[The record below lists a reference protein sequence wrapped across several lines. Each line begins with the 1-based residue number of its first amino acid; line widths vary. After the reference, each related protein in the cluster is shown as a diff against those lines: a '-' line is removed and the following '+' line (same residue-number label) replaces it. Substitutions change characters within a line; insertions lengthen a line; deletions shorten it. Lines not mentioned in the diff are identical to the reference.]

1 MFAKK
6 TGVAVALMALA
17 TAAHA
22 DPVSVYG
29 KINVSVQQSDK
40 GAGSYSELKSNASRF
55 GLKGDQ
61 ALDAGLTLVYQLEW
75 EVDPSDEANEKN
87 IKARNQFVGLKGNF
101 GTVKFGRHDTALKES
116 QGKIDL
122 YNDYEADLKTLWK
135 GENRM
140 SNSVTYVSPKF
151 AGQFAVEVSSIMKD
165 TPTGKSG
172 QSFALMYG
180 DENLKDTKV
189 FASAAVD
196 NDVNGYDAKRVM
208 AQYKVAGFKLG
219 AGLHQQ
225 QDITKTTKDN
235 GYLANVAYPMDKLE
249 FKVQYQTMED
259 DKGYSLGADYKLG
272 KDTKLF
278 AWYSTYNFLTK
289 DDTKYIAFGLEHKF

>member
-6 TGVAVALMALA
+6 TGVAVALLTLA

-87 IKARNQFVGLKGNF
+87 IKARNQFVGLKGDF
-101 GTVKFGRHDTALKES
+101 GTIKFGRHDTALKEA

-151 AGQFAVEVSSIMKD
+151 AGHFAVELSNVMKD
-165 TPTGKSG
+165 TPTGQSG
-172 QSFALMYG
+172 QSVALMYG

-189 FASAAVD
+189 FATAALD

-208 AQYKVAGFKLG
+208 AQFKVSGFKLG
-219 AGLHQQ
+219 AGVHQQ
-225 QDITKTTKDN
+225 EDIVKAVKGD
-235 GYLANVAYPMDKLE
+235 GYLANVAYPIDKIEL
-249 FKVQYQTMED
+249 KAQYQTLED

-278 AWYSTYNFLTK
+278 AWYSTYNFETK